1 MTDLAPATSSPDTAR
16 ADASTV
22 RRHWLVFA
30 GLALLIVVAD
40 QASKLWVDAGF
51 PNAWA
56 HQALP
61 GLAPPTPI
69 LGDLVRIAKSYNS
82 GGLFGLF
89 RASAPILAL
98 ASVVV
103 IGLLV
108 YAERRSLAGRLE
120 GASALTTV
128 AFGLLLG
135 GALGN
140 LIDRIRLG
148 FVIDWVD
155 MGLGDLRFF
164 TFNVADSAISLS
176 IVALLLA
183 AFLQARS
190 NPAEAGR

>member
-1 MTDLAPATSSPDTAR
+1 MTQATPATPLD
-16 ADASTV
+16 DAPGAAPLAV

-30 GLALLIVVAD
+30 GLALFVVVAD
-40 QASKLWVDAGF
+40 QASKFWVDAAF
-51 PNAWA
+51 PLAWS

-61 GLAPPTPI
+61 GLAAPTPI

-89 RASAPILAL
+89 NAGAPVLAVASI
-98 ASVVV
+98 VV

-108 YAERRSLAGRLE
+108 YVEGRNIAGRME
-120 GASALTTV
+120 RGSMLTTL

-148 FVIDWVD
+148 AVIDWAD
-155 MGLGDLRFF
+155 MGIGDLRWY
-164 TFNVADSAISLS
+164 TFNVADAAISLS
-176 IVALLLA
+176 IVTLLLA
-183 AFLQARS
+183 AFLQSR
-190 NPAEAGR
+190 PAPAGAGR